1 MWRRPLERRL
11 TGEHLVDDAAEG
23 KNVALGVDCL
33 LPGSLFGTHVG
44 RCPECEPG
52 ASEAVISGMRQR
64 PSNPEVCDECMS
76 GGKQD
81 VLGLEVAMDDAAA
94 VSVLQCI
101 SDLAS

>member
-1 MWRRPLERRL
+1 MASAPERGL

-52 ASEAVISGMRQR
+52 ASEAVTPACVNARAIPKSATNACPAESRCSR
-64 PSNPEVCDECMS
+64 
-76 GGKQD
+76 
-81 VLGLEVAMDDAAA
+81 A
-94 VSVLQCI
+94 
-101 SDLAS
+101 